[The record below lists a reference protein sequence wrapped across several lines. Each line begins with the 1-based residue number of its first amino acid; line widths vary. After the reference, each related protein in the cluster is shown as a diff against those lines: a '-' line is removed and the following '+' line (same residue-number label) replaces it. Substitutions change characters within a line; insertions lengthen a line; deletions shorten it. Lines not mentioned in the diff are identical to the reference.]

1 VKTEDK
7 ILKIMEDNPNISM
20 TNIAEAVGITVS
32 AVEKQ
37 IVKLKN
43 INKLERIGPDKGGY
57 WKVLKKK

>member
-1 VKTEDK
+1 M
-7 ILKIMEDNPNISM
+7 KIMEDNPNISM